1 MEICRKNLEN
11 IFSLER
17 ENPVIYLGIQLLD
30 PSDSCINYKGQMCI
44 CRYKEDSSGSPT
56 LFTPRDGK
64 FPVRQISHGDL
75 YFVNVQLKT
84 VGDIFV
90 WLTMNTQCHLL
101 GPHRPLYLML
111 KVNILFQE
119 GFACA
124 RESCNNINRT

>member
-75 YFVNVQLKT
+75 YFVNVQFEDSGRYFCVAYNEYAVPSSRTSPSAVLN
-84 VGDIFV
+84 V
-90 WLTMNTQCHLL
+90 
-101 GPHRPLYLML
+101 
-111 KVNILFQE
+111 E
-119 GFACA
+119 GKYTISRGFCLCQ
-124 RESCNNINRT
+124 RKLQ